1 MTHAEQNW
9 RDGRPENARPGEGT
23 GPGEGTRVVERVHD
37 GGPPVEEVHGG
48 PMAERVHEDDP
59 LVAEVHEDPLVERV
73 PGETGTTGK
82 GAGTGREPREGH
94 KPGDG
99 QQPGAGQEY
108 QKTGGGQ
115 EYHAQLAGADE
126 RERFVACWQE
136 IQAGF
141 VDEPRKA
148 VLDADALVA
157 DLVQRLAQL
166 IASERE
172 QFESLSGGGAST
184 EELRQG
190 LQRYRSL
197 FERLLAV

>member
-1 MTHAEQNW
+1 
-9 RDGRPENARPGEGT
+9 
-23 GPGEGTRVVERVHD
+23 VE
-37 GGPPVEEVHGG
+37 EEVHED
-48 PMAERVHEDDP
+48 PMAERTHGDDP
-59 LVAEVHEDPLVERV
+59 LVAEVPEDPLVEQV
-73 PGETGTTGK
+73 PGETGAAGN
-82 GAGTGREPREGH
+82 GAGAGREP
-94 KPGDG
+94 GDG
-99 QQPGAGQEY
+99 RKTGDRQRPGAGQEH
-108 QKTGGGQ
+108 
-115 EYHAQLAGADE
+115 HAQLAGADE

-172 QFESLSGGGAST
+172 QFESLSDTGGGAST

-190 LQRYRSL
+190 LRRYRSL

>member
-1 MTHAEQNW
+1 MTPAEQNW
-9 RDGRPENARPGEGT
+9 RDGRPEDARPGEDT
-23 GPGEGTRVVERVHD
+23 GPGEGTRVVEQVHD
-37 GGPPVEEVHGG
+37 GDPLVEEVHEDPMAEEVHED
-48 PMAERVHEDDP
+48 PMAERAHEDDP
-59 LVAEVHEDPLVERV
+59 LVAEVHEDPLVEQV
-73 PGETGTTGK
+73 PGEPGTVGNDA
-82 GAGTGREPREGH
+82 GAGREPGDGR
-94 KPGDG
+94 KPGDR
-99 QQPGAGQEY
+99 QRPGAGQD
-108 QKTGGGQ
+108 
-115 EYHAQLAGADE
+115 YHAQLAGAGE
-126 RERFVACWQE
+126 RERFVARWQE